1 MDHNHLPVTTS
12 NSKLRFRRFRR
23 RLLIAAF
30 AILIALVFDLAPR
43 VPAKP
48 APNAEQTDR
57 AREAVRRVRTQ
68 LADGKGFATIRL
80 DRADLASLTTLAS
93 GIANFGRFDTTF
105 ESGRLLLHGSK
116 SLGPVWLNL
125 SAQVEPS
132 SKGFPE
138 ITLQIGDLPL
148 GKTLSRWLI
157 DAARWLARMR
167 GLRVAS
173 LDDLI
178 RTVQVE
184 PAAIIARI
192 HFPLGS
198 GFADDLT
205 GLRNG
210 PVDPAHTAAL
220 YCRLIAQSRREPTSD
235 LATVV
240 RRAFAPTKTALSL
253 VEQNRST
260 FVALA
265 MYATTPGAGR
275 LAGNASQR
283 VKSCDTDRP
292 EPLLIGRADLAKHW
306 ALSAALAVSLG
317 DDIGTAMGEWKELS
331 DSRPG
336 GSGFSFVDLAA
347 DRAGLAVARRASD
360 PATAAKVL
368 SRLRVASDEEMLPVR
383 ALALSEGL
391 SERDFISTYRAI
403 DSAQFAAAK
412 DRIDRVIAQT
422 VGRD

>member
-1 MDHNHLPVTTS
+1 MDYNRLLVTTP

-23 RLLIAAF
+23 RLLIATF

-43 VPAKP
+43 VPTKA
-48 APNAEQTDR
+48 APTAEQTDR

-80 DRADLASLTTLAS
+80 DNADLASLTTLAS
-93 GIANFGRFDTTF
+93 GIANFGRFDAEF
-105 ESGRLLLHGSK
+105 APERLTLRGSK

-125 SAQVEPS
+125 SAQVRPTA
-132 SKGFPE
+132 KGFPD
-138 ITLQIGDLPL
+138 TRLQIGDLPL
-148 GKTLSRWLI
+148 GVTMSRWLI
-157 DAARWLARMR
+157 NGGRWLVRTR
-167 GLRVAS
+167 GLRIAP
-173 LDDLI
+173 LDDLV
-178 RTVQVE
+178 RTVQME
-184 PAAIIARI
+184 PAAINARI

-220 YCRLIAQSRREPTSD
+220 YCQLIVQSRREPTSD
-235 LATVV
+235 MAIVV
-240 RRAFAPTKTALSL
+240 RRAFAPTKSTLSL
-253 VEQNRST
+253 VEQNRSA

-265 MYATTPGAGR
+265 MYATLPNAGR

-283 VKSCDTDRP
+283 VKSCGKDRP
-292 EPLLIGRADLAKHW
+292 EPLLAGRADLAKHW

-360 PATAAKVL
+360 PTTAATVL
-368 SRLRVASDEEMLPVR
+368 SRLRTATDEEMLPVR

-391 SERDFISTYRAI
+391 SERDFVASYRAI
-403 DSAQFAAAK
+403 DSAQFAIAK

>member
-1 MDHNHLPVTTS
+1 MDYNRLLVTTP

-43 VPAKP
+43 VPTKA
-48 APNAEQTDR
+48 APTAEQTDR
-57 AREAVRRVRTQ
+57 AREAVRRVRSQ

-80 DRADLASLTTLAS
+80 DNADLVSLTTLTL
-93 GIANFGRFDTTF
+93 R
-105 ESGRLLLHGSK
+105 GSK

-125 SAQVEPS
+125 SAQVRPTA
-132 SKGFPE
+132 KGFPD
-138 ITLQIGDLPL
+138 TRLQIGDLPL
-148 GKTLSRWLI
+148 GVTMSRWLI
-157 DAARWLARMR
+157 NGGRWLVRTR
-167 GLRVAS
+167 GLRIAP
-173 LDDLI
+173 LDDLV
-178 RTVQVE
+178 RTVQME
-184 PAAIIARI
+184 PAAINARI

-220 YCRLIAQSRREPTSD
+220 YCQLIVQSRREPTSD
-235 LATVV
+235 MAIVV
-240 RRAFAPTKTALSL
+240 RRAFAPTKSTLSL
-253 VEQNRST
+253 VEQNRSA

-265 MYATTPGAGR
+265 MYATLPNAGR

-283 VKSCDTDRP
+283 VKSCGKDRP
-292 EPLLIGRADLAKHW
+292 EPLLAGRADLAKHW

-360 PATAAKVL
+360 PTTAATVL
-368 SRLRVASDEEMLPVR
+368 SRLRTATDEEMLPVR

-391 SERDFISTYRAI
+391 SERDFVASYRAI
-403 DSAQFAAAK
+403 DSAQFAIAK